1 MLKLLAFDLDD
12 TLYPESEY
20 VRGGFR
26 TVSTY
31 MQKKHKIDANEFYK
45 KLISTKNLSPS
56 AKVFDIVLENYQ
68 LKDRKLVEK
77 LIKLYRSQ
85 TLKLKLFPGIRSML
99 KKFKKKYIL
108 ALVTDGKKVVQD
120 RKLNYLRILDYFDT
134 IFYTLDLGN
143 NFKKPS
149 EQPFK
154 QLLHAYRIKPQEALY
169 IGNDPNKDF
178 IGAKKAGIRTIR
190 VNQGFYKDKAKG
202 EVNDADFTIGSIKEL
217 PSLIMKIEN
226 PTVAHQLNQK
236 SKTY

>member
-1 MLKLLAFDLDD
+1 MLKLLIFDLDD
-12 TLYPESEY
+12 TLYPEIDY

-31 MQKKHKIDANEFYK
+31 MQKKYKIDANEFYR
-45 KLISTKNLSPS
+45 KLISTKSLSPS

-77 LIKLYRSQ
+77 LIKLYRAQ
-85 TLKLKLFPGIRSML
+85 TLKLKLFPGVRSML
-99 KKFKKKYIL
+99 EKFKKKYIL
-108 ALVTDGKKVVQD
+108 ALVTDGKKVVQH
-120 RKLNYLRILDYFDT
+120 RKLKYLKIIDYFDSVL
-134 IFYTLDLGN
+134 YTLDLGD

-149 EQPFK
+149 ELSFK
-154 QLLHAYRIKPQEALY
+154 QLLYSYGIKPHEALY

-178 IGAKKAGIRTIR
+178 IGAKKAGIKTIR
-190 VNQGFYKDKAKG
+190 VNQGFYKDKAKV
-202 EVNDADFTIGSIKEL
+202 EFNDADFMIGSIKEL

>member
-1 MLKLLAFDLDD
+1 MLKLLIFDLDD
-12 TLYPESEY
+12 TLYPEIDY

-31 MQKKHKIDANEFYK
+31 MQKKYKIDANEFYR
-45 KLISTKNLSPS
+45 KLISTKSLSPS

-134 IFYTLDLGN
+134 ILYTLDLGN
-143 NFKKPS
+143 AFKKPS
-149 EQPFK
+149 ELPFK
-154 QLLHAYRIKPQEALY
+154 QLLDAYRIKLQEALY
-169 IGNDPNKDF
+169 IGNDPDRDF
-178 IGAKKAGIRTIR
+178 IGAKKAGIKTVRI
-190 VNQGFYKDKAKG
+190 NQGIHKG
-202 EVNDADFTIGSIKEL
+202 RKIEKTFDADFTIKNIKEL
-217 PSLIMKIEN
+217 PPLITKINEAITN
-226 PTVAHQLNQK
+226 
-236 SKTY
+236 